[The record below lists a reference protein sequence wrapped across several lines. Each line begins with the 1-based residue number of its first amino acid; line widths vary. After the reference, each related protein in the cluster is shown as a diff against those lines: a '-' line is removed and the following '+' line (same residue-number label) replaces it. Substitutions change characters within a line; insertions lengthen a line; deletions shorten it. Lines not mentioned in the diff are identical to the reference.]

1 MPTQD
6 VAELFTPFFAG
17 LTDPRL
23 ERTQRHT
30 LLDIII
36 LAVCATLGNAN
47 GWADI
52 ERFSKAKLDFFRT
65 FLDLPNG
72 IPSHDTFG
80 RVFARLDPAQLM
92 ASHPTVARR
101 RSALPW
107 LVRWS
112 PSTARRYGVRSTRR
126 LARRIPLHLVAR
138 LGLRRSADAGP
149 SGGRYQI
156 ERNHG
161 DSPATRI
168 ARPQGLYRHHRRH
181 GLPERDCLQP
191 SAWPRRGLCVGRQ
204 GQPAELTSSGA
215 GGLSGLRRRTASP
228 TPR

>member
-92 ASHPTVARR
+92 ACIQQWLDALGAAVAGEVVAIDGKTLRG
-101 RSALPW
+101 LFD
-107 LVRWS
+107 
-112 PSTARRYGVRSTRR
+112 TAAGKN
-126 LARRIPLHLVAR
+126 PLHLVSR

-181 GLPERDCLQP
+181 GLPERDCLSHPRAATRTMCWP
-191 SAWPRRGLCVGRQ
+191 SRTTSRAYIKRCRRPFWPT
-204 GQPAELTSSGA
+204 P
-215 GGLSGLRRRTASP
+215 RTASP

>member
-52 ERFSKAKLDFFRT
+52 ERFGKAKLDFFRT
-65 FLDLPNG
+65 FLPLPNG

-80 RVFARLDPAQLM
+80 RVFARLDPAVLM
-92 ASHPTVARR
+92 ACIQQWLDALGAAVAVEVVAIDGKTLRG
-101 RSALPW
+101 SFDPA
-107 LVRWS
+107 
-112 PSTARRYGVRSTRR
+112 AGKN
-126 LARRIPLHLVAR
+126 PLHLVSR
-138 LGLRRSADAGP
+138 LGLRRSPDAGP
-149 SGGRYQI
+149 GGGRQEI
-156 ERNHG
+156 QRNHG
-161 DSPATRI
+161 DPPAT
-168 ARPQGLYRHHRRH
+168 
-181 GLPERDCLQP
+181 
-191 SAWPRRGLCVGRQ
+191 
-204 GQPAELTSSGA
+204 
-215 GGLSGLRRRTASP
+215 
-228 TPR
+228 

>member
-1 MPTQD
+1 MTDADPERCGT
-6 VAELFTPFFAG
+6 FTPFFAG

-92 ASHPTVARR
+92 ACIQQWLDAARR
-101 RSALPW
+101 R
-107 LVRWS
+107 
-112 PSTARRYGVRSTRR
+112 
-126 LARRIPLHLVAR
+126 
-138 LGLRRSADAGP
+138 
-149 SGGRYQI
+149 
-156 ERNHG
+156 
-161 DSPATRI
+161 
-168 ARPQGLYRHHRRH
+168 
-181 GLPERDCLQP
+181 
-191 SAWPRRGLCVGRQ
+191 RGW
-204 GQPAELTSSGA
+204 
-215 GGLSGLRRRTASP
+215 
-228 TPR
+228 